1 MQSIFLSML
10 TTAKGTSIIVENIF
24 ENRYKCVPEL
34 NRMGAKIRIEG
45 NTAIIKGVK
54 RLIGTSVKATDL
66 RGGIALVLAGLVAN
80 GNTILENVEYIERG
94 YEKLETKLIN
104 IGASIYKER

>member
-1 MQSIFLSML
+1 MKTYL
-10 TTAKGTSIIVENIF
+10 
-24 ENRYKCVPEL
+24 
-34 NRMGAKIRIEG
+34 KIG
-45 NTAIIKGVK
+45 IKGVK